1 VLLGR
6 EPALT
11 QTPPAAE
18 TRRVDELELRSV
30 AQFALLFFVT
40 AFGVLA
46 AALAAVWLMTE
57 ALGLVGQFEDF
68 KSSIGFRGFRIM
80 SPIVILCVL
89 LLFSAMIVFLTVLT
103 VLFAGFYNLAARHG
117 LGVRLRV
124 SPHRRP
130 QPLAPATSYDLD
142 SRITWTDEEGA
153 DQQIAVP
160 LVVTSDAG
168 RLRLG

>member
-1 VLLGR
+1 VLVGE
-6 EPALT
+6 EPALS
-11 QTPPAAE
+11 QTPSAAE

-68 KSSIGFRGFRIM
+68 MSGIGFRGFHIM
-80 SPIVILCVL
+80 SPMIVLGVF

-103 VLFAGFYNLAARHG
+103 VLFVGFYNLVARHG
-117 LGVRLRV
+117 LGVRLTV
-124 SPHRRP
+124 SRHQRP
-130 QPLAPATSYDLD
+130 LLLAPATSYDLD
-142 SRITWTDEEGA
+142 SRITWADEEGA
-153 DQQIAVP
+153 DQPMAVP
-160 LVVTSDAG
+160 AVATSDAG